1 MSAGKTFLL
10 GILGGAFIGFGSFMA
25 ISIGGACPGLVATNP
40 GLQKMVYG
48 AFGLPFGLF
57 LVLLC
62 GAELFT
68 GNTALLT
75 AAVRASPD
83 MHKQQACT
91 LQCSV
96 LLVKHR
102 RCTSLQLPWAI
113 TAYHQVPSG
122 DATYVQVA
130 EEKAT
135 MGQLAKNWASSYLGN
150 FVGSLLMVWVVACT
164 GLLATAPAPLNIAVA
179 KTSLTFGQV
188 SESLVLNASMSWKSG

>member
-1 MSAGKTFLL
+1 MKTFLL

-75 AAVRASPD
+75 AAVRPPPEYGISARTNSS
-83 MHKQQACT
+83 HISCT
-91 LQCSV
+91 VMLPA
-96 LLVKHR
+96 VKHTRPIYGCPWQSLHTIEFHLAMLHMCRLLR
-102 RCTSLQLPWAI
+102 RRLQ
-113 TAYHQVPSG
+113 
-122 DATYVQVA
+122 
-130 EEKAT
+130 
-135 MGQLAKNWASSYLGN
+135 WASWLRIGPPH
-150 FVGSLLMVWVVACT
+150 T
-164 GLLATAPAPLNIAVA
+164 
-179 KTSLTFGQV
+179 
-188 SESLVLNASMSWKSG
+188 

>member
-1 MSAGKTFLL
+1 
-10 GILGGAFIGFGSFMA
+10 MA

-83 MHKQQACT
+83 MAISACT
-91 LQCSV
+91 NSRHISCSV
-96 LLVKHR
+96 L
-102 RCTSLQLPWAI
+102 CLQ
-113 TAYHQVPSG
+113 
-122 DATYVQVA
+122 
-130 EEKAT
+130 
-135 MGQLAKNWASSYLGN
+135 
-150 FVGSLLMVWVVACT
+150 
-164 GLLATAPAPLNIAVA
+164 
-179 KTSLTFGQV
+179 
-188 SESLVLNASMSWKSG
+188 